1 MHNKNTENTCLK
13 QLSFSY
19 SKKSF
24 YVLNK
29 KYTPVALKIAV

>member
-29 KYTPVALKIAV
+29 KYTLVALEIAV